1 MTEITKCL
9 NEWNATI
16 EALGCGKQSILI
28 RKYSTTLNE
37 FLLYP
42 TVSYANKDNYL
53 DSFKNEDIDFV
64 KENTLPKSVDKKYEV
79 KYYAKVEEII
89 EKSVNRIGSLN
100 KYHIWTRD
108 LVSSYLNGN
117 KAKVWLLRV
126 YKLDKPILTKRSNG
140 MVFANTN
147 KKISLSNMK
156 PVISDVEFN
165 KIKEDIIG

>member
-1 MTEITKCL
+1 MAGMLKAFGAEVLYNDVSKMKQEDE
-9 NEWNATI
+9 N
-16 EALGCGKQSILI
+16 ALGIKF
-28 RKYSTTLNE
+28 STR
-37 FLLYP
+37 
-42 TVSYANKDNYL
+42 
-53 DSFKNEDIDFV
+53 
-64 KENTLPKSVDKKYEV
+64 
-79 KYYAKVEEII
+79 EEII

-108 LVSSYLNGN
+108 HVSSYLDGN
-117 KAKVWLLRV
+117 KAKIWLLRV

-147 KKISLSNMK
+147 KKISLTNMK

>member
-1 MTEITKCL
+1 M
-9 NEWNATI
+9 
-16 EALGCGKQSILI
+16 
-28 RKYSTTLNE
+28 R
-37 FLLYP
+37 
-42 TVSYANKDNYL
+42 
-53 DSFKNEDIDFV
+53 IDFV

-108 LVSSYLNGN
+108 HVSSYLNGN
-117 KAKVWLLRV
+117 KSKVWLLRV

-140 MVFANTN
+140 MVFTNTN

-156 PVISDVEFN
+156 PVIGDVEFN
-165 KIKEDIIG
+165 KIREDIIG